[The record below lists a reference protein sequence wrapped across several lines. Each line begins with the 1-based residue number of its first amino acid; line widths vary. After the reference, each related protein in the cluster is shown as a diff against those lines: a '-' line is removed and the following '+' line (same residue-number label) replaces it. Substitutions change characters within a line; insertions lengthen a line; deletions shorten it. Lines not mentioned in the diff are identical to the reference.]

1 MNFSLCLPCY
11 SRPVFELQTITNK
24 LSMPLR
30 QLLLVGLVVSMFI
43 LDCTAQSMV
52 YSVKILN
59 EQQQPLDGAHLYIT
73 EHDELLRSDTQG
85 RIRVAS
91 NYQRLNIAISH
102 VGYITFNGLLSP
114 TADSVVTIILKER
127 VYVLDSVLI
136 RPADVW
142 VKKALEWYTS
152 TMVTHPTAAKVVYEE
167 YITREN
173 VCLGVTYGNGFLISS
188 NKNLAKPTWSPTGGI
203 VFERVTRRG
212 YQNKELPYGLDRLR
226 TLELFHARQYWFEFV
241 GRLIARA
248 KPDQFVQEEVEHGL
262 IRLDFSNHAATDEK
276 LTFLVDRWSGALVKI
291 VLENP
296 ERSLWVNNRR
306 LWTKRQ
312 LEKSPDPKKT
322 RYEVLLAEANRVTQ
336 VVGIS
341 YQGIYL
347 NGFEERVSYSSLKFG
362 FKNLS
367 VTGLTEGHLHALE
380 ISSLD
385 PDLSSPAE
393 GAAAIETSYA
403 FPEACPASYVNTM
416 PLLTNEQEYT
426 SSKRWAE
433 NQQYQNQFLALLK
446 NYFQ

>member
-1 MNFSLCLPCY
+1 
-11 SRPVFELQTITNK
+11 
-24 LSMPLR
+24 MPLR
-30 QLLLVGLVVSMFI
+30 QLLLFGMTVSAFI
-43 LDCTAQSMV
+43 LECTAQPMV

-59 EQQQPLDGAHLYIT
+59 EQQQPLDGAHLYIN

-85 RIRVAS
+85 RIRVTS
-91 NYQRLNIAISH
+91 NHQRLTVAISH
-102 VGYITFNGLLSP
+102 VGYVTFNGLLSP
-114 TADSVVTIILKER
+114 TADSVVTVILKER

-142 VKKALEWYTS
+142 VKKALERYTS

-167 YITREN
+167 YVTREN

-188 NKNLAKPTWSPTGGI
+188 NKNLAKPTWSPTGGV

-226 TLELFHARQYWFEFV
+226 TLELFYGRQYWYHFV
-241 GRLIARA
+241 RRLTKRA

-262 IRLDFSNHAATDEK
+262 IRLVFSKNAATREK
-276 LTFLVDRWSGALVKI
+276 LTFLVDRWSGALVKM

-296 ERSLWVNNRR
+296 EKSLWVHNRQ

-312 LEKSPDPKKT
+312 LEKSPAPRET
-322 RYEVLLAEANRVTQ
+322 RYEVLLAEANGVTQ
-336 VVGIS
+336 VVGLT
-341 YQGIYL
+341 YEGIYL
-347 NGFEERVSYSSLKFG
+347 NDFVERVSYRSQKSR
-362 FKNLS
+362 FKSLS

-380 ISSLD
+380 IISLD

-393 GAAAIETSYA
+393 GAAASETSYA
-403 FPEACPASYVNTM
+403 YPEACPASYVNNM

-433 NQQYQNQFLALLK
+433 NQQYQNQFLSLLK